1 VQPLSAG
8 SEPPPLRLQVLG
20 RFRAQR
26 GEEQIAD
33 TAWQRPPARTLIK
46 LLAVQR
52 GHRLHQDQVLDL
64 LWPDLS
70 PESAATA
77 LRKALTYAR
86 RALEP
91 GLPPRAPCA
100 YLQVSH
106 GVVLLDQRMVQ
117 VDADLFEEAAATALR
132 AGANRRSLEV
142 AVALYT
148 DEVLPEDRYEEWA
161 IERREQ
167 LAELHLHLLH
177 RLAEVLEREGAY
189 GEAITQLHEM
199 LVHDPAREEAHRAV
213 MRLHALSGS
222 RHQALRQYQACR
234 RVLLE
239 ELGVEP
245 EAESEQLYQSL
256 LAGEGPSVQ
265 APRHPGVQHPPAA
278 LPAAIVRRLAPGSFM
293 GRERPLELAMGE
305 LSGSVA
311 ERHTAGSRRSA
322 LMISGEAGVGKSRL
336 AAEVARMAHQQGAL
350 ILWGGSYEQEGA
362 LPYGPFVGMLD
373 EHLTRQSEADRQRL
387 AQAYPE
393 LSSLVPALSGI
404 FPQPDQRSPMLASD
418 MARLRLFA
426 AVAGLLADIAS
437 GQPVV
442 LVLDDLHT
450 ADAASLQLLHYVAR
464 HSHQQPW
471 LLVGT
476 YREEDVEP
484 EGALTT
490 LLVALAA
497 EGLSRHISLLRLA
510 RSDTADLVRSRLVG
524 EVPRDILDRIYELSL
539 GNPLFTVESIQAM
552 RERGELV
559 RVDGVWCMS
568 HNIPSVPYRVADL
581 LMLRIN
587 ALTEDAQRVLTC
599 AAVSGMESSFAVL
612 RSASERVFGTSLSD
626 ARLFDALD
634 AALRAHL
641 LEEREDG
648 YAFRHPLMRSTL
660 YERTSRHRRAYL
672 HATLAAVL
680 EQQRPDEAAAIA
692 YHYDAAGEEHN
703 ATVYFERAGDRAWM
717 VHANEM
723 AETYYRDVVHR
734 LERLQRPLEAAR
746 VRRKLGDVL
755 ITMSRFEEALPM
767 LTAASATY
775 RELGDLEGL
784 GQAVAASGRVY
795 RWQGRPD
802 LGLEQVEQALE
813 AVPGVEGAS
822 PALVALKAV
831 HSELLFALGRFD
843 ESLEQAEAGA
853 RLSRAAGND
862 SILAE
867 MEGRRGTILSMS
879 GNITEGRD
887 IMQSALALAERA
899 GNLETARGLL
909 QSLAAGFHAEG
920 RFLEARHYVERSLDL
935 AERLGNPMQVGHAL
949 TFLGNLLLHLGAV
962 GEGERHITR
971 AVTTFEAI
979 GPSWPLAYAI
989 ASLGSYSLFKGE
1001 WEQAREHL
1009 VRAAA
1014 MAESCGHVQVA
1025 RYAQIMMAEQNL
1037 MVGKPE
1043 DALPRLD
1050 ALLASEGGHVSTI
1063 LALIAWARAEI
1074 GDTEGALQA
1083 VQEAVRGAEDEGNRE
1098 NLVTALWVQGMI
1110 ERRRACWEHAEQAF
1124 AHTLQLATE
1133 MSYPF
1138 MEARALYER
1147 GLMHVARGDPP
1158 SAEEDLAAALSIFT
1172 RLGAAAYADWTD
1184 AALTM
1189 VSGVRPGEVRD
1200 WG

>member
-1 VQPLSAG
+1 MSAG
-8 SEPPPLRLQVLG
+8 PEPPPLRLQVLG
-20 RFRAQR
+20 GFGAQR

-33 TAWQRPPARTLIK
+33 SAWQRPPARTLIK

-52 GHRLHQDQVLDL
+52 GHRLHQDQILDL

-70 PESAATA
+70 PESSTTA

-117 VDADLFEEAAATALR
+117 VDADLFEEAATTALR
-132 AGANRRSLEV
+132 AGAERRSLEA

-167 LAELHLHLLH
+167 LAELHLQVLH
-177 RLAEVLEREGAY
+177 RLAEVFEREGAY
-189 GEAITQLHEM
+189 GEAITRLHEV

-213 MRLHALSGS
+213 MRLHAFSGS
-222 RHQALRQYQACR
+222 RHQALRQYQVCR

-256 LAGEGPSVQ
+256 LARDSPSVR
-265 APRHPGVQHPPAA
+265 APDRPGVQHPPAA
-278 LPAAIVRRLAPGSFM
+278 LPAAIVRRLATGSLM
-293 GRERPLELAMGE
+293 GRERPLELAVGE
-305 LSGSVA
+305 LSAAVEEES
-311 ERHTAGSRRSA
+311 TAGSRRSA
-322 LMISGEAGVGKSRL
+322 LMISGEAGVGKTRL
-336 AAEVARMAHQQGAL
+336 AAEVARIAHRQGAL
-350 ILWGGSYEQEGA
+350 ILWGGSYGQEGS
-362 LPYGPFVGMLD
+362 LPYGPFVEMLD
-373 EHLTRQSEADRQRL
+373 EHLMRQSEANRQCL

-393 LSSLVPALSGI
+393 LSSLVPALSGV
-404 FPQPDQRSPMLASD
+404 FPQPDPVPPPLASD
-418 MARLRLFA
+418 MARVRLFA
-426 AVAGLLADIAS
+426 AVAGLLTDIAS

-450 ADAASLQLLHYVAR
+450 ADAASLQLLHYLGR
-464 HSHQQPW
+464 HTHEQPW

-476 YREEDVEP
+476 YREEDVAP
-484 EGALTT
+484 EGALAT

-497 EGLSRHISLLRLA
+497 EGLSRHVSLLRLA

-524 EVPRDILDRIYELSL
+524 EVPDDVLDRIYDLSL
-539 GNPLFTVESIQAM
+539 GNPLFTVELIQAM

-559 RVDGVWCMS
+559 RMHGVWSMS
-568 HNIPSVPYRVADL
+568 HEISSVPYRVADL

-587 ALTEDAQRVLTC
+587 ALTEDAQRVLTF
-599 AAVSGMESSFAVL
+599 AAVSGIESSFAVL
-612 RSASERVFGTSLSD
+612 RSASERVFGASLSD

-648 YAFRHPLMRSTL
+648 YAFRHPLMQSTL
-660 YERTSRHRRAYL
+660 YERTSRHRRTYL
-672 HATLAAVL
+672 HATLATVL

-692 YHYDAAGEEHN
+692 YHYDAAGDEQKT
-703 ATVYFERAGDRAWM
+703 AVYFERAGDRAWM
-717 VHANEM
+717 VHANQM
-723 AETYYRDVVHR
+723 AETYYRDVVQR
-734 LERLQRPLEAAR
+734 LERLQRPLEATR

-755 ITMSRFEEALPM
+755 ITMSRFEEALPV

-775 RELGDLEGL
+775 RELGDLEGFGL
-784 GQAVAASGRVY
+784 AAAASGRVY

-813 AVPGVEGAS
+813 ALQDVESAAQ
-822 PALVALKAV
+822 ALLALQAI
-831 HSELLFALGRFD
+831 HSELLFALGRFG
-843 ESLEQAEAGA
+843 ESLDQAEEAA
-853 RLSRAAGND
+853 RLSRAAGDD

-867 MEGRRGTILSMS
+867 VEGRRGTLLSMN
-879 GNITEGRD
+879 GNIKEGRD
-887 IMQSALALAERA
+887 IMQSALALAERV
-899 GNLETARGLL
+899 GNLETARALL

-920 RFLEARHYVERSLDL
+920 RFLEARLSVERSLDL
-935 AERLGNPMQVGHAL
+935 AERLGNPVQIGHAL
-949 TFLGNLLLHLGAV
+949 TFLGNLLLHLGEV
-962 GEGERHITR
+962 GEGEQYLTR
-971 AVTTFEAI
+971 AVATFEAI

-1001 WEQAREHL
+1001 WEQATEYL

-1014 MAESCGHVQVA
+1014 MAETCGHIQVA
-1025 RYAQIMMAEQNL
+1025 RYAQIMMAEQDL
-1037 MVGKPE
+1037 MVGKPG

-1063 LALIAWARAEI
+1063 LALIAWAHAEI

-1110 ERRRACWEHAEQAF
+1110 ERRRACWDNAEQAF
-1124 AHTLQLATE
+1124 AHTLQLARE

-1147 GLMHVARGDPP
+1147 GLMHVARGERTR
-1158 SAEEDLAAALSIFT
+1158 AQEDLGAALTIFS
-1172 RLGAAAYADWTD
+1172 RLGAAAYGEWTD
-1184 AALTM
+1184 AALAT
-1189 VSGVRPGEVRD
+1189 VSGVRSGEVRD
-1200 WG
+1200 RG

>member
-1 VQPLSAG
+1 MSAG

-20 RFRAQR
+20 GFGAQR
-26 GEEQIAD
+26 REEQIAD
-33 TAWQRPPARTLIK
+33 TAWRRPPARTLIK

-91 GLPPRAPCA
+91 GLPPRAPSA
-100 YLQVSH
+100 YLQVNH
-106 GVVLLDQRMVQ
+106 GVMLLDQRVVQ
-117 VDADLFEEAAATALR
+117 VNADLFEEAATTALR
-132 AGANRRSLEV
+132 SGAERRSLEA

-167 LAELHLHLLH
+167 LAELHLQLLH

-189 GEAITQLHEM
+189 GEAITRLHGV
-199 LVHDPAREEAHRAV
+199 LAHDPAREEAHRAV

-222 RHQALRQYQACR
+222 RHQALRQYQVCR

-245 EAESEQLYQSL
+245 EADSEQLYQSL
-256 LAGEGPSVQ
+256 LAGDSPSVH
-265 APRHPGVQHPPAA
+265 APKHPGAQRPAAA
-278 LPAAIVRRLAPGSFM
+278 LPATIVRRLATGSLM

-305 LSGSVA
+305 LSGA
-311 ERHTAGSRRSA
+311 GEERNTAGSRRST
-322 LMISGEAGVGKSRL
+322 LMISGEPGVGKSRL
-336 AAEVARMAHQQGAL
+336 AAEVARIAHQQGAL

-373 EHLTRQSEADRQRL
+373 EHLTRQSAADRRRL

-393 LSSLVPALSGI
+393 LSSLVPAFSGV
-404 FPQPDQRSPMLASD
+404 FPQQDQVSPVLASD
-418 MARLRLFA
+418 MARVRLFA
-426 AVAGLLADIAS
+426 ADIAS

-464 HSHQQPW
+464 QTHEQPW
-471 LLVGT
+471 LLVST
-476 YREEDVEP
+476 YREEDVESD
-484 EGALTT
+484 GALTT

-510 RSDTADLVRSRLVG
+510 RSDTADLVRSQLDG
-524 EVPRDILDRIYELSL
+524 AVPDGILDRIYDLSL

-559 RVDGVWCMS
+559 RVDGVWSMS
-568 HNIPSVPYRVADL
+568 QKISSVPYRVADL

-587 ALTEDAQRVLTC
+587 TLPEDAQRVLTC
-599 AAVSGMESSFAVL
+599 AAVNGMESSFAVL

-626 ARLFDALD
+626 ARLFDALE
-634 AALRAHL
+634 AALHAHL
-641 LEEREDG
+641 LEERGDG

-692 YHYDAAGEEHN
+692 HHYDAAGDEQK
-703 ATVYFERAGDRAWM
+703 ATVYFESAGDRVWM

-723 AETYYRDVVHR
+723 AETYYRDAVQR

-755 ITMSRFEEALPM
+755 ITMSRFEEALPV
-767 LTAASATY
+767 LAAASATY
-775 RELGDLEGL
+775 RELGDLEGF

-795 RWQGRPD
+795 RWQGRPG

-813 AVPGVEGAS
+813 ALRGIESAS
-822 PALVALKAV
+822 QALVVLKAI
-831 HSELLFALGRFD
+831 HSQLLFALGRFD
-843 ESLEQAEAGA
+843 ESLEQAEVGVL
-853 RLSRAAGND
+853 LSRAAGND
-862 SILAE
+862 YILAE
-867 MEGRRGTILSMS
+867 VEGRRGTILSMS

-899 GNLETARGLL
+899 GNLETARALL

-920 RFLEARHYVERSLDL
+920 RFLEARLSVERSLEL
-935 AERLGNPMQVGHAL
+935 AERLGNPVEIGQAL
-949 TFLGNLLLHLGAV
+949 MFLGNLLLHLGEV
-962 GEGERHITR
+962 GEGERRITR

-1001 WEQAREHL
+1001 WEQATEYL

-1014 MAESCGHVQVA
+1014 MAETCGHIQVA
-1025 RYAQIMMAEQNL
+1025 RYAQIMMAEQDL
-1037 MVGKPE
+1037 MVGKPG

-1098 NLVTALWVQGMI
+1098 NLVTALLVQGMI
-1110 ERRRACWEHAEQAF
+1110 ERRRACWDNAEQAF
-1124 AHTLQLATE
+1124 AHTMQLARE

-1147 GLMHVARGDPP
+1147 GLMHVARGDRTR
-1158 SAEEDLAAALSIFT
+1158 AQEDLGAALSIFT
-1172 RLGAAAYADWTD
+1172 RLGASAYVEWTD
-1184 AALTM
+1184 AALTT
-1189 VSGVRPGEVRD
+1189 VSDARPGEVRD
-1200 WG
+1200 GE